1 MDDFSTGTNLSIITK
16 YYNGTLKSPS
26 WFLKRGEIM
35 DKHYQMQLSIQ
46 DLKQAAK
53 IMRRAA
59 DRIEQ
64 MNQTESFTL
73 NTLISEV
80 EELADRLDAKD

>member
-1 MDDFSTGTNLSIITK
+1 
-16 YYNGTLKSPS
+16 
-26 WFLKRGEIM
+26 M

-46 DLKQAAK
+46 DLKQAVK

-80 EELADRLDAKD
+80 EELADRLDTKD

>member
-1 MDDFSTGTNLSIITK
+1 
-16 YYNGTLKSPS
+16 
-26 WFLKRGEIM
+26 M

>member
-1 MDDFSTGTNLSIITK
+1 
-16 YYNGTLKSPS
+16 
-26 WFLKRGEIM
+26 M

-46 DLKQAAK
+46 DLKQAVK

-64 MNQTESFTL
+64 MNQTESFSL